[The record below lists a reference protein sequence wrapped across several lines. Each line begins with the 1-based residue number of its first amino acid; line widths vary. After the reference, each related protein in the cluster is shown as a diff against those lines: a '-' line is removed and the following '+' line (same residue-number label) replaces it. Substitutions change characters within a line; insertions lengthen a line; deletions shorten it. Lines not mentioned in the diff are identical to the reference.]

1 MWFIEDDMECRP
13 EQPRLPSG
21 LVGTASARWGRSA
34 CGTRLWPA
42 CWTWGWSRR
51 AEPPAPTQSR
61 GCSHPDLKS
70 WPLQPPYVQEERGE
84 TKDTEKKTVSGE
96 RDKIHQSTHTALR
109 KSSADPQHKF
119 RWKTQSCLCSADSGM
134 TDAFMRLN
142 KILHFRLIQYKYLL
156 FGLVGLCCFSRVYLR
171 AGQSNHHT
179 EMDIHLSLRPQ
190 TSYNISLPV
199 ACPQT
204 QLTHY
209 STVTCIF
216 DSTLRNSKGRYM

>member
-70 WPLQPPYVQEERGE
+70 WPLQPPYVQQGRGE

-142 KILHFRLIQYKYLL
+142 QILHFRLIQTITFWLGGTLL
-156 FGLVGLCCFSRVYLR
+156 L
-171 AGQSNHHT
+171 Q
-179 EMDIHLSLRPQ
+179 Q
-190 TSYNISLPV
+190 SLPQGRTV
-199 ACPQT
+199 QSPHRNGHPSVFTPTNKLQHYITCGMPPNSAYTLQYSHLYFWLDSPQ
-204 QLTHY
+204 Q
-209 STVTCIF
+209 
-216 DSTLRNSKGRYM
+216 